1 MSAFHPLETL
11 ELRQVS
17 NVVAAMEH
25 EPEQQALFELQ
36 GPDEDDCV
44 WACSPDGRDVWCQ
57 NLGPVDKVAEVMS
70 RWLASIDQDE
80 NF

>member
-1 MSAFHPLETL
+1 M
-11 ELRQVS
+11 V
-17 NVVAAMEH
+17 H

-70 RWLASIDQDE
+70 RWLAAIDQDE
-80 NF
+80 KF